1 MKIQLFCTL
10 ISTLHFVRCT
20 SDQQGNENIQT
31 TTQTSIQMKT
41 EKEQPVPNN
50 VVKGNNQFATD
61 ILKNYSA
68 SADYK
73 GKNIF
78 ISPLS
83 IYTALAMVSEGAQ
96 EQTLEEMNHV
106 LYFPENVQ
114 EKQQHMDSLMNKL
127 NPIHASYKLSLV
139 NALWAQNDYEFRK
152 EFVSAT
158 QRYYK
163 ANVAHVDYKNKPM
176 DAVKTINSWVEKAT
190 NEKIKNL
197 ISDKNVT
204 KDTRLIL
211 TNAIYFK
218 ADWAHPFEVSAT
230 KISEFI
236 LADNTK
242 IEASIM
248 NTNGMFPYMEN
259 ELLQSVEIP
268 YKGDELSMTIIL
280 PKAGISPEQ
289 LLTKVNVTDC
299 FTNRDTWERVRL
311 SMPKFKVEAKYL
323 MKDEFKKMGL
333 LMPFTEK
340 ANFLGISKADALVI
354 GEIIHQTFVEVNET
368 GTEAAAA
375 TAVGLDAG
383 SAPKQPKIFNA
394 NHPFIYVIRHNVT
407 GAILF
412 TGVLNNPN
420 EM

>member
-1 MKIQLFCTL
+1 MKRITFLSL
-10 ISTLHFVRCT
+10 STLFSFTQCGSKQNNSQT
-20 SDQQGNENIQT
+20 LTTQANMKNEESHVV
-31 TTQTSIQMKT
+31 TQTS
-41 EKEQPVPNN
+41 
-50 VVKGNNQFATD
+50 VVNGNNLFSND
-61 ILKNYSA
+61 LLKNYLNSEEQ
-68 SADYK
+68 K

-78 ISPLS
+78 LSPFS
-83 IYTALAMVSEGAQ
+83 IYSALSMTSEGANGS
-96 EQTLEEMNHV
+96 TAEEMQQV
-106 LYFPENVQ
+106 LHLPAVAKIRQSE
-114 EKQQHMDSLMNKL
+114 MDSLTTAL
-127 NPIHASYKLSLV
+127 NPAKADYKLIVV
-139 NALWAQNDYEFRK
+139 NALWAQKGYSFLP
-152 EFVSAT
+152 EFVSVNT
-158 QRYYK
+158 SSYK
-163 ANVAHVDYKNKPM
+163 SKIENLDFVQHPDVAL
-176 DAVKTINSWVEKAT
+176 KTINTWVEEKT

-218 ADWAHPFEVSAT
+218 ADWAHPFEIRAT

-236 LADNTK
+236 LPDNIK
-242 IEASIM
+242 IEASMM
-248 NTNGMFPYMEN
+248 NTNHMFPYMEN

-268 YKGDELSMTIIL
+268 YKGDELSMILIL
-280 PKAGISPEQ
+280 PKAGVSPEQ
-289 LLTKVNVTDC
+289 LLTKVNLTAC
-299 FTNRDTWERVRL
+299 FASRDTWERVRL

-333 LMPFTEK
+333 IIPFTEK
-340 ANFLGISKADALVI
+340 ANFSGISKSDALVI